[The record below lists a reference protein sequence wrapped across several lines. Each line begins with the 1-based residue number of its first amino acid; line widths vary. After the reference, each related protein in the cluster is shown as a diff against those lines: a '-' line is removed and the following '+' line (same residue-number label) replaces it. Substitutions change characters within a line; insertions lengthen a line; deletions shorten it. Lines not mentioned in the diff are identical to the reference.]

1 LSLDIYNNN
10 RLVRNSCSIAGDL
23 EWIPYSGVYNHDK
36 TRLVAAAFCT
46 HLGTKLTSHISSF
59 KKPPNPER
67 QLILAILRYLD
78 KFSLTFG
85 WYTTE

>member
-10 RLVRNSCSIAGDL
+10 RLVRNSCSIDL